1 MSGNGVTLKDVA
13 KLANV
18 SVGTVSR
25 FINNHPSVSEKNR
38 KKIQAAIE
46 RLNFSPNPIAQ
57 KLAKGVSNN
66 LLLYIVQENPIL
78 TTTWL
83 YELPV
88 IQGICDYL
96 KNQSYSLQIVLNFI
110 EDNKGNYKYINE
122 CISSK
127 SVDGILI
134 LSAWGLSNR
143 TLIRLMDSGFP
154 FVLLGNENT
163 IQPTNDI
170 IFDNYGAVKQLVEH
184 LYHLGHRHIGL
195 ISGCRDQLHMS
206 ERIRG
211 YFDTL
216 KELGLEIDESW
227 IKYGDYS
234 MESGYACMQEILDS
248 RHPTAVICGNDY
260 MAAGA
265 VKAIHERGYKVP
277 DDFSVTGF
285 DNSTVAKIV
294 EPSLTTVSMPVFK
307 AGQLATERL
316 IEQLNSTDNLI
327 SREVLPCE
335 IIIGSS
341 TGKAKK

>member
-1 MSGNGVTLKDVA
+1 MGGNGATLKDVA

-25 FINNHPSVSEKNR
+25 YINNNPSVSEKNR

-46 RLNFSPNPIAQ
+46 RLNYSPHPIAQ
-57 KLAKGVSNN
+57 KLAKGVTNN

-83 YELPV
+83 HELPV

-96 KNQSYSLQIVLNFI
+96 KNTNYSLQIVLNFI
-110 EDNKGNYKYINE
+110 DDNQGNYKYINE

-134 LSAWGLSNR
+134 LSAWELSNR

-154 FVLLGNENT
+154 FVLIGNDNT

-170 IFDNYGAVKQLVEH
+170 VFDNYGAVKKLVEH
-184 LYHLGHRHIGL
+184 LYQLGHRHIGL
-195 ISGCRDQLHMS
+195 ISGCKEQLHMS

-211 YFDTL
+211 YFDAIR
-216 KELGLEIDESW
+216 ELGLEIEESW
-227 IKYGDYS
+227 IKYGEYS
-234 MESGYACMQEILDS
+234 TESGYACMQEILDG

-260 MAAGA
+260 VAAGA
-265 VKAIHERGYKVP
+265 VKAIHDRGYKVP

-285 DNSTVAKIV
+285 DNSTVAQIM
-294 EPSLTTVSMPVFK
+294 EPTLTTVNMPVFK
-307 AGQLATERL
+307 AGHLATEKL
-316 IEQLNSTDNLI
+316 IKLI
-327 SREVLPCE
+327 NKTENVINREVLPCD

-341 TGKAKK
+341 TGSAKK